1 MLFHYQTW
9 SRCKTCFLVLLND
22 TEKVRSHHFVQTNGS
37 DMDLNINSSSF
48 NKTKI
53 QKTSLGWKPSTSA
66 NYGRSIC
73 IFYSQKLQS
82 EHRGAHNPQ
91 PEKWPHAGIR
101 EAERAHKWPS
111 VLRRGPL
118 GWITNDD
125 HKRSLVISKRV
136 SNRDGVERYAECI
149 FDEEIA
155 FVKNGS
161 RLILFRMS

>member
-22 TEKVRSHHFVQTNGS
+22 TEQVRSYHFVQTNGS
-37 DMDLNINSSSF
+37 DMDFNINSSSF
-48 NKTKI
+48 NKTNKYRKPHWVESHLRVPTTVGPSAFFTLKNCN
-53 QKTSLGWKPSTSA
+53 QSTEAHTTRSLKNDRMLA
-66 NYGRSIC
+66 
-73 IFYSQKLQS
+73 L
-82 EHRGAHNPQ
+82 
-91 PEKWPHAGIR
+91 EKQ
-101 EAERAHKWPS
+101 RAHKWPS
-111 VLRRGPL
+111 VLRHGPL
-118 GWITNDD
+118 GWITKDD

-161 RLILFRMS
+161 HLILFRMS